1 MVFLA
6 KNANIC
12 YHQLTE
18 VVDME
23 KKSFNNHGIV
33 LITLIIWIIIIGAIV
48 IYGPR
53 IYNWYVEQDEIKI
66 IKSNVESV
74 ENEIKSLLIDKHPV
88 LIWNDIDNI
97 IKSLSIQNPITREA
111 QIKNGWSR
119 PGDVVVHFDGIGTF
133 TIDGIGQGGEPLN
146 LNIVIKK

>member
-1 MVFLA
+1 MFL
-6 KNANIC
+6 
-12 YHQLTE
+12 
-18 VVDME
+18 
-23 KKSFNNHGIV
+23 FNKRGVV
-33 LITLIIWIIIIGAIV
+33 LITLMIWIIIIGTIV

-111 QIKNGWSR
+111 QIKNGWNK
-119 PGDVVVHFDGIGTF
+119 PGDMVVHFDGIDTF

>member
-1 MVFLA
+1 MFL
-6 KNANIC
+6 
-12 YHQLTE
+12 
-18 VVDME
+18 
-23 KKSFNNHGIV
+23 FNKRGV
-33 LITLIIWIIIIGAIV
+33 ALITIIILIVIIGAAV

-97 IKSLSIQNPITREA
+97 VKSLSIQNPITREA
-111 QIKNGWSR
+111 QIKNGWNR
-119 PGDVVVHFDGIGTF
+119 PGDVVVYFDGIDTF

>member
-1 MVFLA
+1 MFL
-6 KNANIC
+6 
-12 YHQLTE
+12 
-18 VVDME
+18 
-23 KKSFNNHGIV
+23 FNKRGV
-33 LITLIIWIIIIGAIV
+33 ALITLIIWIIIIGTIV

-111 QIKNGWSR
+111 QIKNGWNR
-119 PGDVVVHFDGIGTF
+119 PGDVVVHFDGIDTF

-146 LNIVIKK
+146 LNVIIKK